1 MQFRREGCLVDF
13 HQVRSSSDIWTLEDG
28 PDSQP
33 NLLDSYD
40 DENDPRLPAIHRYI
54 EGKMRVSKKCTYCE
68 STLEVFEHIQWDD
81 PIEDDG
87 LRELTPDYALLAY
100 CEYCGFWNW
109 YSKTWNRGWDN
120 HAALSVLKEFEP
132 SLPVGL
138 SGVLARHLRQNQYLW
153 GRLSPSGMEKL
164 VTDIF
169 RANFRDAE
177 VLHVG
182 KPGDHGVDVLFVDAD
197 SNRWLIQVKRRQSAN
212 WEPFDTVQRLLGAM
226 VLGQSRFGIVASNA
240 DHFSYAAERAVNKA
254 QSLGYTIQL
263 LDRGKLTRM
272 LGPMLPERPWE
283 SYMKTLLHKFPQEF
297 RERLN
302 KHRIRTEQLWLF

>member
-1 MQFRREGCLVDF
+1 MDF
-13 HQVRSSSDIWTLEDG
+13 HAVHSFSDVWTLDHG
-28 PDSQP
+28 PDAENGLP
-33 NLLDSYD
+33 EEYED
-40 DENDPRLPAIHRYI
+40 DDDPRLPAIHRYI
-54 EGKMRVSKKCTYCE
+54 EGTMRTSKQCAYCR
-68 STLEVFEHIQWDD
+68 TALEIFEHVQWDD
-81 PIEDDG
+81 PIEDEG
-87 LRELTPDYALLAY
+87 IRELTPDYSRLAY

-120 HAALSVLKEFEP
+120 HAGLSVLKEFDA

-138 SGVLARHLRQNQYLW
+138 NDVLARHIRQNQRLW
-153 GRLSPSGMEKL
+153 NRLSPTRMEKL
-164 VTDIF
+164 VADVF

-177 VLHVG
+177 VIHVG
-182 KPGDHGVDVLFVDAD
+182 RPGDQGVDILFVDAD
-197 SNRWLIQVKRRQSAN
+197 SHRWLVQVKHRHSAN

-240 DHFSYAAERAVNKA
+240 DHFSYAAECAANSA

-283 SYMKTLLHKFPQEF
+283 PYMKTLLHKFPREF
-297 RERLN
+297 RDRIEKN
-302 KHRIRTEQLWLF
+302 RIRNEQLWLF